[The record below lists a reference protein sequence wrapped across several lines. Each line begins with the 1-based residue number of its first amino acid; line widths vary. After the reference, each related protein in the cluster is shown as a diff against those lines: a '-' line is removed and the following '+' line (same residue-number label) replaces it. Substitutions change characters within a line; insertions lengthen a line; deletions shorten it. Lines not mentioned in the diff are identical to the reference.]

1 MFTKILGFAFLVGA
15 SGFIF
20 NYVHEVTFEPVSP
33 DSKEFLNLI
42 LGFLLGL
49 LPSVINIVFGKSEE
63 DGKIKSD
70 SGKDPG

>member
-1 MFTKILGFAFLVGA
+1 MFTRVMAFAYLVSS

-20 NYVHEVTFEPVSP
+20 YYIDAVTFRPVSP

-49 LPSVINIVFGKSEE
+49 LPSVMNIVFGKSEE